1 MGKSA
6 GLFRQ
11 QALERF
17 SSPERLDQLVQ
28 LTAPKEWV
36 ALAALAALVGA
47 ALVWS
52 VAGSL
57 PTTVAGSGVIVLSG
71 SSSPE
76 RNQSAGAS
84 PGAGEVEQADRKL
97 WGVLYFDVQAGKRI
111 RPGMPVLVT
120 PETAERE
127 RFGGM
132 LATVETVSDLPVTR
146 DQAAALVGSRELVDH
161 LLAAG
166 PQIQVGV
173 VFQPDRSAPSGYR
186 WSSSPGP
193 SLAITAGTTAAARVV
208 VETRAPITYLLPFLR
223 SASGIY

>member
-28 LTAPKEWV
+28 LTAPKDWL
-36 ALAALAALVGA
+36 ALGVLAALVGA

-57 PTTVAGSGVIVLSG
+57 PTTVVGSGVIVQPTTGTTPQL
-71 SSSPE
+71 
-76 RNQSAGAS
+76 R
-84 PGAGEVEQADRKL
+84 
-97 WGVLYFDVQAGKRI
+97 GVLYFEVPAGKRI
-111 RPGMPVLVT
+111 RPGMRAQVT
-120 PETAERE
+120 PEFVERE

-146 DQAAALVGSRELVDH
+146 DQAAAVVGSRELADH
-161 LLAAG
+161 LLVTG
-166 PQIQVGV
+166 PQIQVDV
-173 VFQPDRSAPSGYR
+173 VFQPDRTTASGYR
-186 WSSSPGP
+186 WSSAAGP
-193 SLAITAGTTAAARVV
+193 PLALTAGTTATARVV

-223 SASGIY
+223 SASGVY